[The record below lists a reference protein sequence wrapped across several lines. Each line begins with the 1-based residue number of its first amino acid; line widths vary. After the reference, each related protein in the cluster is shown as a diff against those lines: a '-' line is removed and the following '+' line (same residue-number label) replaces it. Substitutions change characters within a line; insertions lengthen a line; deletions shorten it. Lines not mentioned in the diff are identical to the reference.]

1 MRRRA
6 RGFTL
11 LEVLVAMV
19 LVGVGVSL
27 AFAAMSGAT
36 RLTQRATLH
45 DNASRLARAK
55 LEEVLASPN
64 YDLAEDG
71 REDVY
76 AGVRYGYKIQIKPVQ
91 FPGLSDERTP
101 LPFMLDLVS
110 IDVYWGPEQ
119 AQQSYTVSTY
129 RYAPRTLAAPTQ
141 SGNSRV
147 TTVRP

>member
-1 MRRRA
+1 M
-6 RGFTL
+6 
-11 LEVLVAMV
+11 AMV

-55 LEEVLASPN
+55 LEEVLASPD

-91 FPGLSDERTP
+91 FPGVTVDDRTP
-101 LPFMLDLVS
+101 LPFTLDLVS
-110 IDVYWGPEQ
+110 IDVYWGPDK

-141 SGNSRV
+141 PSNSRV
-147 TTVRP
+147 STVRP